1 MGVVLSFY
9 IFRWSLVYK
18 KCGDIDLNVIIYCRV
33 STNKKEQET
42 SLLRQ
47 KHELKDLARHYQFNI
62 IDCIEEQ
69 ESGYEIERE
78 GIFKMLDYFSSKQ
91 ADCLFI
97 QDETRLGRG
106 NTRIALVH
114 QLQKMD
120 IPIYTAVNGGE
131 LELSESDSMV
141 LQIVGIVEEYQRKI
155 HNAKIKRGMKKA
167 IEDGYDPTQNLK
179 NRHQAPGRDRK
190 DFPLDEVVRLRDS
203 GLTFAEI
210 TTVLNGL
217 GHSVSKATVHRRYQ
231 ELRNS

>member
-1 MGVVLSFY
+1 M
-9 IFRWSLVYK
+9 
-18 KCGDIDLNVIIYCRV
+18 NVIIYCRV
-33 STNKKEQET
+33 STDKKEQET
-42 SLLRQ
+42 SLSRQ
-47 KHELKDLARHYQFNI
+47 KQELTDLAHRYQFNI

-69 ESGYEIERE
+69 VSGYEIERE
-78 GIFKMLDYFSSKQ
+78 GIFQMLDYFSNKQ

-114 QLQKMD
+114 QLQKMN
-120 IPIYTAVNGGE
+120 IPIYTAMNNGE

-155 HNAKIKRGMKKA
+155 HNAKIKRGMQKA
-167 IEDGYDPTQNLK
+167 IKEGYDPTKNLK
-179 NRHQAPGRDRK
+179 NRNQAPGRDRK
-190 DFPLDEVVRLRDS
+190 SFPIDEVVRLREN
-203 GLTFAEI
+203 GLTFSEI
-210 TTVLNGL
+210 TNVLNGL